1 MMGSIRTMEDQM
13 RIRLP
18 WHHEA
23 ESHAEPGRPHAFVE
37 VNDPGIA
44 AMASGGGGRSTGGF
58 GGVTSVAVTD
68 NYIRKSRCGLAGCGR
83 ERPDP
88 IHAAPED

>member
-1 MMGSIRTMEDQM
+1 M
-13 RIRLP
+13 RIQLP
-18 WHHEA
+18 WRHDATSHA
-23 ESHAEPGRPHAFVE
+23 EPHAEPGRPHVFVQ
-37 VNDPGIA
+37 VNDPGLA
-44 AMASGGGGRSTGGF
+44 AMASGGGSRSTGGF
-58 GGVTSVAVTD
+58 GMVTSVAVTD

>member
-1 MMGSIRTMEDQM
+1 M
-13 RIRLP
+13 RIQAP
-18 WHHEA
+18 WHRDA
-23 ESHAEPGRPHAFVE
+23 ESHAEPGKPHAFLE

-44 AMASGGGGRSTGGF
+44 ALASGCGGRSTRGS

>member
-1 MMGSIRTMEDQM
+1 MMNQ
-13 RIRLP
+13 LP
-18 WHHEA
+18 DHHDPEP
-23 ESHAEPGRPHAFVE
+23 HAEPGEPHAFVE

-68 NYIRKSRCGLAGCGR
+68 NYLRKSRCGLPGCGR

>member
-1 MMGSIRTMEDQM
+1 M
-13 RIRLP
+13 RIQLP

-23 ESHAEPGRPHAFVE
+23 EAHAEAGAPHAFVE
-37 VNDPGIA
+37 IDDPGIG
-44 AMASGGGGRSTGGF
+44 AMASGGGGQTMGGF

-68 NYIRKSRCGLAGCGR
+68 NHIRKSRCGLAGCGK
-83 ERPDP
+83 ERSDP

>member
-1 MMGSIRTMEDQM
+1 M
-13 RIRLP
+13 RLRVP
-18 WHHEA
+18 GHRDA
-23 ESHAEPGRPHAFVE
+23 KPHAEPGQPHAFVE

-44 AMASGGGGRSTGGF
+44 ALASGGGGRSTGGF

-83 ERPDP
+83 DRPDP